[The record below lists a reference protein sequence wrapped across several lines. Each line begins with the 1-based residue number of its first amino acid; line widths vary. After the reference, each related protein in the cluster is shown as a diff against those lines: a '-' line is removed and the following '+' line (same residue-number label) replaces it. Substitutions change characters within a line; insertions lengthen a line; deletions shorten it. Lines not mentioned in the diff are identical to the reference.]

1 MKPRKTTILVML
13 LGLLLL
19 AFATGVAQTPSQGD
33 QKPKA
38 DACCA
43 MDSCCCCSGDSCPM
57 KEDGATSTSAG
68 TTAKPDAAK
77 PDCCK
82 ADSCQMKKKDMNHTG
97 DHECCGCCADSCDM
111 DMKADGAMKHD
122 MKDMKHDMKAHKG
135 DCCKA
140 KAKDAR
146 DKNPQ

>member
-1 MKPRKTTILVML
+1 MKPRKRTILVML

-19 AFATGVAQTPSQGD
+19 AFAAGVAQTPSQGD
-33 QKPKA
+33 QKKKA
-38 DACCA
+38 DVCCA

-57 KEDGATSTSAG
+57 KQDGATP
-68 TTAKPDAAK
+68 TTATADTAVK

-82 ADSCQMKKKDMNHTG
+82 GDSCKMKKKDMNHAD

-111 DMKADGAMKHD
+111 DMKADGTMKHD
-122 MKDMKHDMKAHKG
+122 MKDMKHDMKGHKA

-140 KAKDAR
+140 KAKDAK
-146 DKNPQ
+146 DKN

>member
-1 MKPRKTTILVML
+1 MKPRKTTMLVML

-19 AFATGVAQTPSQGD
+19 AFASGVAQTPAQGD

-57 KEDGATSTSAG
+57 KEDGATAE
-68 TTAKPDAAK
+68 AART
-77 PDCCK
+77 DCCK
-82 ADSCQMKKKDMNHTG
+82 GDSCKMKKKDMNHTG
-97 DHECCGCCADSCDM
+97 DHECCGCCADSCEM
-111 DMKADGAMKHD
+111 DMKDDGAMKHD
-122 MKDMKHDMKAHKG
+122 MKDMKHDMKGHKG

-140 KAKDAR
+140 KDAKS
-146 DKNPQ
+146 KNKN

>member
-1 MKPRKTTILVML
+1 MKPRKRTILVML
-13 LGLLLL
+13 FGLLLL
-19 AFATGVAQTPSQGD
+19 AFAAGVAQTPSQGD
-33 QKPKA
+33 QKKKA

-57 KEDGATSTSAG
+57 KQDG
-68 TTAKPDAAK
+68 TTPTTATADTAAK

-82 ADSCQMKKKDMNHTG
+82 GDSCKMKKKDMNHAD

-111 DMKADGAMKHD
+111 DMKADGTMKHDMKNMKHD
-122 MKDMKHDMKAHKG
+122 MKDHKA

-140 KAKDAR
+140 KAKDAK
-146 DKNPQ
+146 DKNKQ